1 MTQDVIFRSAAIGG
15 FNKEDVLEYIS
26 EQKDVIT
33 ALERKTEVLESKYA
47 QCDRDRADAVSER
60 AAIGEELNNVR
71 SRIDELTAELS
82 EKNER
87 INSLTQ
93 ELSRM
98 SEAAAELENCRS
110 LLNDEQNEKRAE
122 ENDSRRMYSQE
133 IMNRLNEKDSE
144 IAELKRVNRE
154 LSEKIEKLNADSR
167 QIGALTLNAET
178 TVGNAILDARRF
190 SDTIIK
196 EAQDKVTEMS
206 NRSRIASDATKA
218 RVKDVTLSIKAFAE
232 RFNSILDEIYS
243 DASVIDCDMDV
254 FNDYFN
260 QAKHEINNYVS
271 PIDRDKK
278 NV

>member
-1 MTQDVIFRSAAIGG
+1 
-15 FNKEDVLEYIS
+15 
-26 EQKDVIT
+26 
-33 ALERKTEVLESKYA
+33 
-47 QCDRDRADAVSER
+47 
-60 AAIGEELNNVR
+60 
-71 SRIDELTAELS
+71 
-82 EKNER
+82 
-87 INSLTQ
+87 
-93 ELSRM
+93 M
-98 SEAAAELENCRS
+98 SEAAAE
-110 LLNDEQNEKRAE
+110 DEQNEKRAE
-122 ENDSRRMYSQE
+122 ENDSSRMCSQE

-144 IAELKRVNRE
+144 IAELKRANRE

-206 NRSRIASDATKA
+206 NRSRIASDATKS

-260 QAKHEINNYVS
+260 QAKREINNYVS